1 MSATRMPRRGVKW
14 VGLDVAR
21 DAIAVGVL
29 DGSSESAPDL
39 EKVAHDEVSIR
50 RLVSRLG
57 EPSRLRVCYEAGPTG
72 YELYRLLAS
81 VGVACDV
88 VAPSLVPV
96 APGDKVK
103 TDRRDAR
110 RLVRLYRAG
119 ELVTV
124 RVPTR
129 EEEGCRDL
137 CRLRGAAVFD
147 RGRARQRLGS
157 LLLRRHL
164 VYRDGSTWTLKHRRW
179 LRSLSFDDP
188 GTQATF
194 AHLLA
199 SVEER
204 ELRVAAIDAD
214 LAGFFERRAVR
225 RRGRPPRRLSRHRPY
240 SARWRWRPRCVTGG
254 GSPLPRSSWASS
266 VSCPA
271 NTPPGQAHTVTGSPK
286 PATRTSATHWS
297 KPRGP
302 TGIRRGSALSSSA
315 ATKDFPPDVVAR
327 SWAAQIRLCGR
338 FQRLGRRK
346 DRRTVVATAVARELA
361 GFVWAEMTA

>member
-1 MSATRMPRRGVKW
+1 MSATRMPRWGAKW

-29 DGSSESAPDL
+29 DGSSESAPRL

-81 VGVACDV
+81 IGVACDV

-214 LAGFFERRAVR
+214 LAGFFERGLFVDEVARLAAY
-225 RRGRPPRRLSRHRPY
+225 RGIDQL
-240 SARWRWRPRCVTGG
+240 
-254 GSPLPRSSWASS
+254 
-266 VSCPA
+266 
-271 NTPPGQAHTVTGSPK
+271 
-286 PATRTSATHWS
+286 
-297 KPRGP
+297 
-302 TGIRRGSALSSSA
+302 SALAMASEVCDWRRFPAPAKFMGFVGLVPSEYSTGASTHRYGITKAGNAHVRHTLVEAAWAYRYPARVSPELASA
-315 ATKDFPPDVVAR
+315 ATKDSLPTSWPVPGLPRSDCVDGSVVSRRAKTAAPSSPP
-327 SWAAQIRLCGR
+327 RLPANSPGSCGPR
-338 FQRLGRRK
+338 
-346 DRRTVVATAVARELA
+346 
-361 GFVWAEMTA
+361 